1 MADKAQLISELK
13 RRISRLPP
21 LQDEPDFSTSDQ
33 TFVDDELMLNVCMCV
48 TSALPIKRSLMMS

>member
-33 TFVDDELMLNVCMCV
+33 TFVDDELMLNVLRCQM
-48 TSALPIKRSLMMS
+48 TY